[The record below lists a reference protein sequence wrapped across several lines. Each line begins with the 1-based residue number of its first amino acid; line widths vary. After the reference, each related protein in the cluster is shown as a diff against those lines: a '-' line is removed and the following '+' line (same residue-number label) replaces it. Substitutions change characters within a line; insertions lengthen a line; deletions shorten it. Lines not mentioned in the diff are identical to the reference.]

1 MKFKKLDFLAVL
13 SKIPQGNLYDPKFN
27 ECLIGITE
35 DNNPVYHFFRLLDI
49 LYREI
54 YQEDLQF
61 IRDNEITFSVIM
73 EEGYSRIEIMET
85 TFHTNLGAPIIC
97 KDAKFLTQTY
107 NNLSEGSWS
116 EFVN

>member
-1 MKFKKLDFLAVL
+1 MKFKKLNLLQVL
-13 SKIPQGNLYDPKFN
+13 STIPQGNLYDPKFN

-35 DNNPVYHFFRLLDI
+35 DNEPVYHFFRLLEL

-73 EEGYSRIEIMET
+73 EEVYSRIEIMET
-85 TFHTNLGAPIIC
+85 TFHTNLGSPIIC
-97 KDAKFLTQTY
+97 KDAEFLTQTY